1 VSVLTVG
8 KIKIKIRNSLIFKM
22 KDSNMPAVEL
32 STFGSVKME
41 CKVKGKKMKKI
52 RFFIPIVFL
61 LSTLLISCYTQ
72 LQAPK
77 PITESNPNYFSD
89 EDFYLPDTTM
99 EDEGI
104 AVHHYYHYSDPYYY
118 DPWYYD
124 PWYGSYSTRWGF
136 YIGFSSYWWDP
147 YWYPWGGWGPCCY
160 PVISPYYSWYNPY
173 YYYWYPYYPPGYDHH
188 YGNYQKRSWDRR
200 TNEPIRQIARG
211 TSRTEKQL
219 AGNTRRS
226 VSENQN
232 PIYVSGARSASS
244 SSSRIVHR
252 DTGSSKTTSASSTT
266 GNQNVSGGRSVKRSE
281 SATSS
286 RAGKGTSTQ
295 GRSSKR
301 SQSGSYSPKSKSGS
315 NSSSGKSSSGS
326 SVRSTN
332 RGSSSSSG
340 SSSSGRSSSSGSSN
354 SGSSGS
360 STRSTTRK

>member
-1 VSVLTVG
+1 
-8 KIKIKIRNSLIFKM
+8 M
-22 KDSNMPAVEL
+22 KDSNMPATEL
-32 STFGSVKME
+32 SIFDSVEME
-41 CKVKGKKMKKI
+41 YQVKGKKMKKSY
-52 RFFIPIVFL
+52 FLIPFLFL
-61 LSTLLISCYTQ
+61 LSTVLISCYTQ

-77 PITESNPNYFSD
+77 PITESNPNYYS
-89 EDFYLPDTTM
+89 EEEFYLPDTVM
-99 EDEGI
+99 GDEGI
-104 AVHHYYHYSDPYYY
+104 VVHHYYHYSDPYYY

-136 YIGFSSYWWDP
+136 YVGFSNYWWDP
-147 YWYPWGGWGPCCY
+147 FWYPWGGWGPCCY
-160 PVISPYYSWYNPY
+160 PVISPYYGWYNPY

-188 YGNYQKRSWDRR
+188 YANYQKRSWDRR

-211 TSRTEKQL
+211 TSRTDKQL

-226 VSENQN
+226 ASENQT
-232 PIYVSGARSASS
+232 PIYVSGTRSSAS

-252 DTGSSKTTSASSTT
+252 DNGSSKTATASSTA
-266 GNQNVSGGRSVKRSE
+266 GSQKVSGQRSVKRQE
-281 SATSS
+281 SSINS
-286 RAGKGTSTQ
+286 RSGKGTSTQ

-301 SQSGSYSPKSKSGS
+301 SQSGSYSPKSKSG
-315 NSSSGKSSSGS
+315 NSSGSAKSSGS
-326 SVRSTN
+326 SGTSVRSSN